1 VHKSDC
7 KFFKTLAIE
16 DRRAMR
22 IGFDG
27 KRAMF
32 NFTGLGNYSRY
43 VLEILSKYYPENEYD
58 VFVSKK
64 RDNQRMEKL
73 LSQYPD
79 IKMKYASSWGKMLP
93 SLWRTYGMTGEL
105 KKSNIDIYHGLSNEL
120 PANIVGKGIKTVV
133 TIHDLIF
140 LRFPECYPLIDR
152 KIYAHKFRK
161 ACIDSDRIIAV
172 SECTKKDI
180 VKLFDIP
187 EEKITVIYQGCDRSF
202 TIPATEER
210 KITVRDKYQLPQR
223 YILNVG
229 SIEKRKNAL
238 LAVKAMEKIHK
249 DIHLVIVGRRTEY
262 AAELEKY
269 ASGKGLKDR
278 IHIKDNVSFADLPAV
293 YQQAELFVYPSI
305 YEGFGIPIVE
315 ALNSGIPV
323 IATRDSC
330 LEEAGGPSSIYIE
343 SDDVEALINAETQIL
358 YTSKLRQNMINDGRE
373 YAERFSEEIQAENL
387 IRLYEEV
394 IHS

>member
-1 VHKSDC
+1 
-7 KFFKTLAIE
+7 
-16 DRRAMR
+16 MR

-73 LSQYPD
+73 LTQYPD
-79 IKMKYASSWGKMLP
+79 IKMKYADSWGKILP
-93 SLWRTYGMTGEL
+93 SLWRTYGMTNQL

-120 PANIVGKGIKTVV
+120 PANIAGKGIKTVV

-161 ACIDSDRIIAV
+161 ACINSDRIIAV

-180 VKLFDIP
+180 VNLFDIP
-187 EEKITVIYQGCDRSF
+187 EEKITVIYQGCDPSF
-202 TIPATEER
+202 TIPATEET
-210 KITVRDKYQLPQR
+210 KIAVRNKYQLPQR

-262 AAELEKY
+262 ASELEKY
-269 ASGKGLKDR
+269 AASKGLKGR
-278 IHIKDNVSFADLPAV
+278 IHIKENVTFADLPAV

-315 ALNSGIPV
+315 ALNSGIPI

-330 LEEAGGPSSIYIE
+330 LEEAGGPSSIYID

-358 YTSKLRQNMINDGRE
+358 YTPKLRQSMINDGRE
-373 YAERFSEEIQAENL
+373 YAERFSEDIQAENL